1 MTFSFRPDN
10 GLTRQFI
17 HMKQLKLKRVY
28 DDIETSDGVRILVD
42 RLWPRGITRE
52 QARID
57 YWVKQVSPSSE
68 LRKWYNHDIDK
79 WKTFRSRYF
88 DELSKQ
94 RDSLILLRK
103 LIEAHDVTLLY
114 SARMESHNN
123 AVALV
128 DYLLTE
134 SNAHEQG

>member
-1 MTFSFRPDN
+1 
-10 GLTRQFI
+10 
-17 HMKQLKLKRVY
+17 MKQLKIKRVY
-28 DDIETSDGVRILVD
+28 DDIETSDGLRILVD

-57 YWVKQVSPSSE
+57 YWVKEVSPSSE
-68 LRKWYNHDIDK
+68 LRKWYNHDISK

-94 RDSLILLRK
+94 SDSLTLLRK
-103 LIEAHDVTLLY
+103 LIDAHDVTLLY

-128 DYLLTE
+128 EYLLRE

>member
-1 MTFSFRPDN
+1 
-10 GLTRQFI
+10 
-17 HMKQLKLKRVY
+17 MKQLKIKRVY
-28 DDIETSDGVRILVD
+28 DDIETSDGLRILVD

-57 YWVKQVSPSSE
+57 YWVKEVSPSSE
-68 LRKWYNHDIDK
+68 LRKWYNHDINK

-94 RDSLILLRK
+94 SDSLTLLRK
-103 LIEAHDVTLLY
+103 LIDAHDVTLLY

-128 DYLLTE
+128 EYLLRE